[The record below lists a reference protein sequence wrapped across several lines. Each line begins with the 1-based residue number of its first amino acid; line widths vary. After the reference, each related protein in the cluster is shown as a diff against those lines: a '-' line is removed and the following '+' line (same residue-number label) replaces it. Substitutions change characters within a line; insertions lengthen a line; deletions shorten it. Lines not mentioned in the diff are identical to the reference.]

1 MKTIYLTCTKLYE
14 SPKDM
19 PSRSNT
25 VSIEETIEI
34 MNARAAINRLDF
46 RDIIWTKEGKVIEFS
61 EEELDRFEM
70 LGLNNIDFILSK

>member
-1 MKTIYLTCTKLYE
+1 MNITFTILYE

-19 PSRSNT
+19 PPRSRF